1 MHFIHWLNH
10 TPSDIQASEL
20 IIRGEDW
27 WMGQLV
33 RGRLGRW
40 RESCY
45 SVSDAAA
52 AGHWAVTWPLSFP
65 AGRQVCWQSRIN
77 LAELLPFND
86 EHCLCTLESA
96 LILIEY
102 GRKYHSCSTREAK
115 LELQQIELTQ
125 LTKNQ
130 WCRVLLTLSLLC
142 HWVTV
147 FVLSVNSL

>member
-27 WMGQLV
+27 WTGQLV

-52 AGHWAVTWPLSFP
+52 GHWAVTWPLSFP
-65 AGRQVCWQSRIN
+65 AGRQVCWSTWQSFFLSMMSIVFVLWN
-77 LAELLPFND
+77 LRSFLLNTAGSIIVVRQEKQSWNFN
-86 EHCLCTLESA
+86 
-96 LILIEY
+96 
-102 GRKYHSCSTREAK
+102 RKK
-115 LELQQIELTQ
+115 LTQ

-130 WCRVLLTLSLLC
+130 WCRVLLTLLC
-142 HWVTV
+142 HWVTIL
-147 FVLSVNSL
+147 VLSANSL